1 MGLPSLGAGMRIAC
15 FTVLLAFL
23 LSASGG
29 DAPARTAGPVFA
41 ADFDTVCLGDDDWQ
55 VSGRL
60 AKSTQADRIHC
71 VAGLADGRALAVTV
85 RPGDAYDPNPGSTPT
100 ERVELQL
107 RREVVRFDATT
118 WYSFR
123 FRTMSP
129 WPTQRNRTVIQQI
142 KQNIDPLY
150 EKGRGQQEICDPAN
164 PLFKIEVDSDGTSP
178 VFRAKVAG
186 AEGCG
191 DSVGQQRICGDWP
204 IAAEAWHRVNVM
216 ILPSQRAGGSH
227 LQLWLDG
234 RACPVFD
241 GVLGYPR
248 YGVTRDGR
256 PVIDT
261 QPRFGIYR
269 DALPTVSQTIL
280 FDDIRF
286 WSEPPEGYADWA
298 GIDLAPRP

>member
-1 MGLPSLGAGMRIAC
+1 MRKSVFVAAFTIALWTLG
-15 FTVLLAFL
+15 
-23 LSASGG
+23 
-29 DAPARTAGPVFA
+29 GPVPAGESTPVFS
-41 ADFDTVCLGDDDWQ
+41 ADFDTACVSADDWQ

-60 AKSTQADRIHC
+60 APSARADRIHC
-71 VAGLADGRALAVTV
+71 VAAPAGGRALAVTV
-85 RPGDAYDPNPGSTPT
+85 RPGDAYDPNPGSAPT

-123 FRTMSP
+123 FRIAGA
-129 WPTQRNRTVIQQI
+129 WPARRNRTVIQQI

-150 EKGRGQQEICDPAN
+150 EKGRGQQEICDAAN
-164 PLFKIEVDSDGTSP
+164 PLFKIEVDSDGATP

-204 IAAEAWHRVNVM
+204 IGADAWHRVNV
-216 ILPSQRAGGSH
+216 IIKPSQRAGGSH

-234 RACPVFD
+234 RACPTFD

-248 YGVTRDGR
+248 YGVRRDGL

-269 DALPTVSQTIL
+269 DALPDLAQTIL

-286 WSEPPEGYADWA
+286 WDKAPVGVPDWL
-298 GIDLAPRP
+298 GLETVSQP